1 MKILIIGLDGA
12 SPQLVE
18 RWINQLPTFKRFKE
32 EGTLGLSIP
41 PAPAQTPV
49 AWTTFMTGKN
59 PGKHGIFSFAMRKTG
74 TYERRIIYPELIK
87 SKTIWRIAGEH
98 GKKIGVINMPMTT
111 PQEIK
116 GFMIPGFLHKDEG
129 IPYPSEVQ
137 KKIRKKLDIEQIQGD
152 LEIEVLGK
160 VKEDPDNFFKRI
172 HEITDQQNKV
182 SLFLLQEE
190 KWDLFATV
198 FMGTDRIQHFFWKY
212 IDENH
217 PEYEPSKY
225 REETK
230 KYYMKMD
237 KIINAFLE
245 TAPSNT
251 TTILLSDHGFCPIQ
265 KEVLLNNYLQESGML
280 KIRDNKINLKKSKAV
295 SYGYGD
301 IWLNLKGREPHGQVS
316 LGKDYEKTREKMTN
330 DLQKIKIDQK
340 YPIKMVR
347 KREQIYWGPYV
358 NEAPD
363 LLVFFNKGWQAARS
377 PEIDTTK
384 RRDKR
389 YVIDNPKWSGGHDG
403 AHDPQEVPG
412 IFGIL
417 GPKTHCE
424 TAKCNL
430 WDLAPTILHLMN
442 IQVPSDMD
450 GKPICSI
457 KS

>member
-18 RWINQLPTFKRFKE
+18 KWINQLPTFKRFKE

-59 PGKHGIFSFAMRKTG
+59 PGKHGIFSFAMRKKG
-74 TYERRIIYPELIK
+74 TYERRIIYPELMK
-87 SKTIWRIAGEH
+87 SKTIWKTVSEH
-98 GKKIGVINMPMTT
+98 HKKIGVINMPMTT
-111 PQEIK
+111 PREIK

-129 IPYPSEVQ
+129 IPYPPEVQ
-137 KKIRKKLDIEQIQGD
+137 KKIRKKLDVDQIKGD
-152 LEIEVLGK
+152 LETEVLVR
-160 VKEDPDNFFKRI
+160 VKQDPDNFFKRI
-172 HEITDQQNKV
+172 HDITDQQSKV

-212 IDENH
+212 IDESH
-217 PEYEPSKY
+217 PEHEQSKY
-225 REETK
+225 CEETK
-230 KYYMKMD
+230 NYYKKMD
-237 KIINAFLE
+237 GIISEFLE
-245 TAPSNT
+245 ASPGNT
-251 TTILLSDHGFCPIQ
+251 TAIILSDHGFCPIQ

-280 KIRDNKINLKKSKAV
+280 KIKDNKIDLRQSKAV

-301 IWLNLKGREPHGQVS
+301 IWLNLKGREPNGLIS
-316 LGKDYEKTREKMTN
+316 PGKDYEETREKIMHS
-330 DLQKIKIDQK
+330 LQKIKTDHK
-340 YPIKMVR
+340 YPIKVIK

-363 LLVFFNKGWQAARS
+363 LLVFFNKGWQAARR

-384 RRDKR
+384 RPDKR
-389 YVIDNPKWSGGHDG
+389 YIIDNPKWSGGHDG
-403 AHDPQEVPG
+403 AHDPKEVPG

-417 GPKTHCE
+417 GSKTHCE
-424 TAKCNL
+424 KTECNL
-430 WDLAPTILHLMN
+430 WDIAATILHLMN
-442 IQVPSDMD
+442 IQIPSDMD
-450 GKPICSI
+450 GKPFCSV
-457 KS
+457 KL